1 MLRLCMMTPTA
12 ADTFA
17 YHSCAMQAGVSVTS
31 WVFGHQVIDMV
42 GLVLHPLLF
51 FAWMYVLTLTPVPAE
66 TYLLTLGL
74 VGFYTSG
81 LGYLVRPLLPP
92 DACSDA

>member
-1 MLRLCMMTPTA
+1 M
-12 ADTFA
+12 
-17 YHSCAMQAGVSVTS
+17 TS

-66 TYLLTLGL
+66 TYLSTLGL

-81 LGYLVRPLLPP
+81 LGYLVRPMPKCSRSYVLLRCMSV
-92 DACSDA
+92 DCSGAAASTA